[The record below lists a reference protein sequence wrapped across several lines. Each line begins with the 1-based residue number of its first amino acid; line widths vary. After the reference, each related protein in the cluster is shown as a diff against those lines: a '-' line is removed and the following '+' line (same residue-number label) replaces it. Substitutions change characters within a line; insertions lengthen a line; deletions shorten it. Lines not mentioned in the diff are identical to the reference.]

1 MVSENVPAF
10 GRQAEVEVP
19 LDREDWVSVYNRG
32 TEAQFA
38 DALRKASSIGVTF
51 GNDEGRGHG
60 VSPRPG
66 AAHFRLIS
74 FAVV

>member
-1 MVSENVPAF
+1 MFPLKA
-10 GRQAEVEVP
+10 GKHEVEVP
-19 LDREDWVSVYNRG
+19 LARENWVSVYNRG

-60 VSPRPG
+60 
-66 AAHFRLIS
+66 
-74 FAVV
+74 